1 MSKKKI
7 RALTTAGAL
16 VLAGAFGTA
25 VVLTCGSGNGATL
38 GLFLAGGAI
47 LLILT
52 GVIALYAKHSDS
64 RDKARCNYCVG
75 DVYQEVLPSTGHED
89 LYRMYMELQQR
100 ITVLEED
107 YYNRLAQQRRARE
120 EMINRRRPVPMPGV
134 RKENQ
139 DNQAG
144 TR

>member
-1 MSKKKI
+1 MTAHI
-7 RALTTAGAL
+7 INALL
-16 VLAGAFGTA
+16 LAGVAF
-25 VVLTCGSGNGATL
+25 
-38 GLFLAGGAI
+38 

-52 GVIALYAKHSDS
+52 GVIALCAKGSAR
-64 RDKARCNYCVG
+64 RDKARCNYRVG
-75 DVYQEVLPSTGHED
+75 DVYHEVLPSTGHED

-120 EMINRRRPVPMPGV
+120 EMMSRRRRPAPVPGV
-134 RKENQ
+134 RK
-139 DNQAG
+139 DNLDNRAG

>member
-1 MSKKKI
+1 MTSHI
-7 RALTTAGAL
+7 INALL
-16 VLAGAFGTA
+16 LAGAS
-25 VVLTCGSGNGATL
+25 L
-38 GLFLAGGAI
+38 LF
-47 LLILT
+47 ILT
-52 GVIALYAKHSDS
+52 GVIALYAKRSAR
-64 RDKARCNYCVG
+64 RDRARCSYRVG
-75 DVYQEVLPSTGHED
+75 DVYHEPVPSTGQGD

-120 EMINRRRPVPMPGV
+120 EMMRRRPAPAPGV
-134 RKENQ
+134 RKENL

>member
-1 MSKKKI
+1 M
-7 RALTTAGAL
+7 TAHIINVL
-16 VLAGAFGTA
+16 LLAGASF
-25 VVLTCGSGNGATL
+25 
-38 GLFLAGGAI
+38 

-52 GVIALYAKHSDS
+52 GAIAIYAKRSAR
-64 RDKARCNYCVG
+64 RDKARCNYRVG
-75 DVYQEVLPSTGHED
+75 DVYHEVLPSTGHED

-107 YYNRLAQQRRARE
+107 YDNRLAQQRRAQQ
-120 EMINRRRPVPMPGV
+120 EMINRRRPVPAPEGWST
-134 RKENQ
+134 NQ